1 MKIAART
8 TWVVLFTLFATSLF
22 AQQRAGGGM
31 RSMDP
36 EQAADRQ
43 MTVIK
48 EIIKL
53 DKKEEAK
60 VKEIFV
66 AEAKERQKQFQD
78 MGQSGNRE
86 EMQAKMQE
94 MQKKRDEELTKILG
108 KERMEKYTSEMEKR
122 RSERG
127 RGRGL

>member
-8 TWVVLFTLFATSLF
+8 ALVVMFTLFASSLF

-31 RSMDP
+31 RTMDP

-43 MTVIK
+43 LATMK

-60 VKEIFV
+60 VKELFV
-66 AEAKERQKQFQD
+66 TEAKERQKQFQN
-78 MGQSGNRE
+78 MGGSGNRE

-94 MQKKRDEELTKILG
+94 MQKKRDEQLKEILG
-108 KERMEKYTSEMEKR
+108 EERMEKYTKEMEKR

>member
-1 MKIAART
+1 MKIASRAA
-8 TWVVLFTLFATSLF
+8 WVVLFTLLTTSLF

-36 EQAADRQ
+36 EQSADRQ
-43 MTVIK
+43 LATMK

-60 VKEIFV
+60 VKELFV
-66 AEAKERQKQFQD
+66 TEAKERQKQFQN

-86 EMQAKMQE
+86 EMQSKMQE

-108 KERMEKYTSEMEKR
+108 KERMEKYTGEMEKR

>member
-8 TWVVLFTLFATSLF
+8 ALVVMFTLFASSLF

-43 MTVIK
+43 LATMK

-60 VKEIFV
+60 VKELFV
-66 AEAKERQKQFQD
+66 TEAKERQKQFQNT
-78 MGQSGNRE
+78 GESGNRE

-108 KERMEKYTSEMEKR
+108 AERMDKYTKEMEKR

>member
-1 MKIAART
+1 MRT
-8 TWVVLFTLFATSLF
+8 
-22 AQQRAGGGM
+22 
-31 RSMDP
+31 MDP

-43 MTVIK
+43 LATMK

-60 VKEIFV
+60 VKELFV
-66 AEAKERQKQFQD
+66 TEAKERQKQFQN
-78 MGQSGNRE
+78 MGGSGNRE

-94 MQKKRDEELTKILG
+94 MQKKRDEQLKEILG
-108 KERMEKYTSEMEKR
+108 EERMEKYTKEMEKR

>member
-8 TWVVLFTLFATSLF
+8 ALVIMFTLFASSLF

-43 MTVIK
+43 LATMK

-60 VKEIFV
+60 VKELFV
-66 AEAKERQKQFQD
+66 TEAKERQKQFQN
-78 MGQSGNRE
+78 MGQGGNRE

-108 KERMEKYTSEMEKR
+108 EERMEKYTKEMEKR
-122 RSERG
+122 RTERG
-127 RGRGL
+127 RGRG